1 MTCLLFPPGDKED
14 TQIIAFLMKV
24 ASPTV
29 ERGKT
34 GLLKSGFLSKGRA
47 MMLPF
52 LLPFSVGFLRQAFQI
67 RSFCNRCERIVT
79 QGSECNRRVY
89 GMIKKFHKRSIFLG
103 LILLAQALHIARVII
118 G

>member
-1 MTCLLFPPGDKED
+1 
-14 TQIIAFLMKV
+14 MKV

-29 ERGKT
+29 DRGKT

-47 MMLPF
+47 MLPF

-67 RSFCNRCERIVT
+67 RSFYNRCERIVT
-79 QGSECNRRVY
+79 QGRECNRRVY
-89 GMIKKFHKRSIFLG
+89 GMIQKFHKRSIFLG
-103 LILLAQALHIARVII
+103 LVLLAQALHSLLVII